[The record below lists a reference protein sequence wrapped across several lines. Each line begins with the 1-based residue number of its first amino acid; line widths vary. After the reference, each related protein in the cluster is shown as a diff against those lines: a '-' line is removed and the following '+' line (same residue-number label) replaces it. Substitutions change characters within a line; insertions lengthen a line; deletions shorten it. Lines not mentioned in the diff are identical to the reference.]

1 MSISALGSVSGIGMM
16 NQVVALDQ
24 KMGAP
29 LSTPATSTDGTTSI
43 TASDTDSVSGI
54 GKLLSVLQDLATA
67 DPTQFKQATSD
78 IATQLS
84 DAASNTTGD
93 ESSFLKG
100 LANQFQQASDT
111 GDAAAL
117 TPKHHV
123 QHSQASSGS
132 SSSSTASQYDE
143 QGLFALLNSSSTS
156 ANSYLSSSQQTLL
169 DSLFGSSNS

>member
-1 MSISALGSVSGIGMM
+1 ML

-29 LSTPATSTDGTTSI
+29 LSTPATSTDSTTSI

-93 ESSFLKG
+93 ESTFLKG
-100 LANQFQQASDT
+100 LASQFQQASDT
-111 GDAAAL
+111 G
-117 TPKHHV
+117 
-123 QHSQASSGS
+123 SASSLTAKHNGHHHAGGTTS
-132 SSSSTASQYDE
+132 STSSQTSAYDSTDLFSLLNSSSSTA
-143 QGLFALLNSSSTS
+143 
-156 ANSYLSSSQQTLL
+156 ANSYAASSQQSLL
-169 DSLFGSSNS
+169 ASLFGSDSNS